1 MNKSKVMKRAKARD
15 KRVYVLEVFLISGP
29 VSAPFAKK
37 NPVVSRTIEIRGD
50 RTLEDLHY
58 VIFDAFDREDEHM
71 YEFQLGGGGP
81 MDPNARRYVLPMA
94 MEADPFSDDGEETG
108 DLTRTTIGSLDLA
121 VGEAFGYWFD
131 FGDDWW
137 HQINVAAIEDGPA
150 GKYPKIIK
158 RTGGSPPQYN
168 CWDEK

>member
-1 MNKSKVMKRAKARD
+1 MNESKAMKRPKARD
-15 KRVYVLEVFLISGP
+15 KRVYVLEVLLISGP
-29 VSAPFAKK
+29 VPARFAKK

-50 RTLEDLHY
+50 RTLKDLHY

-81 MDPNARRYVLPMA
+81 MDPNARRYVLPMD
-94 MEADPFSDDGEETG
+94 MEEGPFSDDGEETK
-108 DLTRTTIGSLDLA
+108 DLTRTTIGSLGLA

-137 HQINVAAIEDGPA
+137 HQINVVAIEEKPF
-150 GKYPKIIK
+150 GKSPRVIK
-158 RTGGSPPQYN
+158 RVGQSPAQY
-168 CWDEK
+168 EIGRE